1 MEREA
6 EGEQERDGER
16 GRVRLARKPRGDV
29 KIELKTNPT
38 EDKDLVLYKELIKFI
53 KISDEM

>member
-6 EGEQERDGER
+6 EGEKEGDGKR
-16 GRVRLARKPRGDV
+16 GLVRLARKPRWDV
-29 KIELKTNPT
+29 KIELKTNLT

-53 KISDEM
+53 KISDVM

>member
-1 MEREA
+1 MS
-6 EGEQERDGER
+6 
-16 GRVRLARKPRGDV
+16 LARKSRWDV

-53 KISDEM
+53 KISDVM